1 MDPTLPKNV
10 HDYFTA
16 KCLSEDWPLL
26 PVNVGLIMASKNIS
40 LTAVKATM
48 VK

>member
-1 MDPTLPKNV
+1 MNPTCQKYV

-26 PVNVGLIMASKNIS
+26 PVKAGLIMASKNIS
-40 LTAVKATM
+40 
-48 VK
+48 